1 MGNRETL
8 AVFVKELK
16 VVVREKRLLA
26 ILIMQPII
34 LITVFGY
41 AFSGEIKNVPA
52 VIIDDDS
59 SVASKQIISAISS
72 TEILD
77 LRYFAA
83 TTSEAVEMIKRGDIQ
98 VAIHI
103 PEGFANDVL
112 NKKGKIEVFV
122 DESNFNVAITALNL
136 IERILSSLSREL
148 NGGISV
154 EQRYI
159 FTTKTRMIDFIAP
172 AIIGVVIQMLGLILS
187 ASSIAREREEGTL
200 ELIMATPLRSVDL
213 IAGKF
218 LAITGI
224 IVVDIF
230 NVMLISHYLFNVE
243 VRGSI
248 LLLFAVQLLFLTG
261 SIGLG
266 LAISAVSATQLQGI
280 QASMLMAIVSIFLSG
295 FFYPLESMPEIARL
309 IAYFI
314 PLTYANIAFRNI
326 MIKGNGLDVV
336 YPYVGVLVFYTLL
349 TTLLATRLLRRKIST
364 GGGS

>member
-1 MGNRETL
+1 MTSKEIL

-52 VIIDDDS
+52 AIIDDDS
-59 SVASKQIISAISS
+59 SVASRQIILAISS
-72 TEILD
+72 TEVLD
-77 LRYFAA
+77 VKYFVA
-83 TTSEAVEMIKRGDIQ
+83 TTSEAVDMIKQGDIQ
-98 VAIHI
+98 VAIYI
-103 PEGFANDVL
+103 PEGFFRDIQSKN
-112 NKKGKIEVFV
+112 GRIEVFV
-122 DESNFNVAITALNL
+122 DESNFNVAMTALNL
-136 IERILSSLSREL
+136 IEKVSSSLSREL
-148 NGGISV
+148 NGGIFI

-200 ELIMATPLRSVDL
+200 ELILATPLKSVDL

-218 LAITGI
+218 LAITCI

-230 NVMLISHYLFNVE
+230 NVMLIAHYLFNVE

-266 LAISAVSATQLQGI
+266 LAISSISATQLQGI

-314 PLTYANIAFRNI
+314 PLTYANLAFRNI
-326 MIKGNGLDVV
+326 MIKGNGLDIV
-336 YPYVGVLVFYTLL
+336 YPYVAVLILYTLF
-349 TTLLATRLLRRKIST
+349 TTLLATRLLRRKI
-364 GGGS
+364 GGVS